1 MTDVTKRGVALGL
14 VVAASGLVA
23 VVASAQSRTA
33 SGPNGL
39 LVYQSKV
46 GKHVQLFTIRPDGS
60 GARQITHFADSDA
73 TNPSWS
79 PNGSRIAFKRITGN
93 RELIYTINADGSNP
107 RRYDKKIR
115 LAVTWLP
122 DGRHLLAIRS
132 LKWVLVDAARG
143 TVTSA
148 GIPGGGDSPCV
159 FSDGRVALT
168 MGRSSDSAVAIFV
181 GKLGGG
187 PGSLKRITPYEF
199 LGPKIDCS
207 PDGSR
212 ILYST
217 AQPGD
222 IALNVYSIG
231 VDGTGKK
238 QLTHGTGNGADS
250 WSPDGK
256 KIAFVANR
264 AGVSQ
269 IFTMNVDGTGV
280 RQLTHGADS
289 HLAAWGSH
297 P

>member
-1 MTDVTKRGVALGL
+1 MKRLTSLTAGA
-14 VVAASGLVA
+14 VAATALA
-23 VVASAQSRTA
+23 VVPAHATFNGA
-33 SGPNGL
+33 NGL
-39 LVYQSKV
+39 LVYQAKV
-46 GKHVQLFTIRPDGS
+46 GNHVQLFTVHPDGT

-93 RELIYTINADGSNP
+93 RELIYTINSDGSNP
-107 RRYDKKIR
+107 RQYDKKIR

-132 LKWVLVDAARG
+132 LKWVLVDVARG

-148 GIPGGGDSPCV
+148 GVPGGGDSPCV
-159 FSDGRVALT
+159 FPDRRVALT
-168 MGRSSDSAVAIFV
+168 VGRSSDSAVAIFV

-187 PGSLKRITPYEF
+187 PGSLRRITPYDF

-222 IALNVYSIG
+222 VALNVYSIG

-238 QLTHGTGNGADS
+238 QLTHGSGNGADS

-264 AGVSQ
+264 KGVSQ
-269 IFTMNVDGTGV
+269 IFTMNTDGTGI
-280 RQLTHGADS
+280 RQLTHGADA
-289 HLAAWGSH
+289 HLAAWGTH
-297 P
+297 L

>member
-1 MTDVTKRGVALGL
+1 
-14 VVAASGLVA
+14 VAAGVVA
-23 VVASAQSRTA
+23 VVASAEIRTA
-33 SGPNGL
+33 PGRNGL
-39 LVYQSKV
+39 LVYQAAV
-46 GKHVQLFTIRPDGS
+46 GKHVQLFTIRADGT
-60 GARQITHFADSDA
+60 GARQITNFADSDA

-79 PNGSRIAFKRITGN
+79 PNGSRIAFKRVTGN
-93 RELIYTINADGSNP
+93 HELIYTIDADGSNP
-107 RRYDKKIR
+107 RQYDKRIR

-122 DGRHLLAIRS
+122 DGKHLLAIRS
-132 LKWVLVDAARG
+132 LKWVLVDAATG
-143 TVTSA
+143 AVTSA
-148 GIPGGGDSPCV
+148 GIPGVGDSPCV
-159 FSDGRVALT
+159 FPDRRVALT
-168 MGRSSDSAVAIFV
+168 MGRSADSAVAIFV

-187 PGSLKRITPYEF
+187 PGSLKRITPYDF

-207 PDGSR
+207 PDGTR

-222 IALNVYSIG
+222 IALNVFSIG

-256 KIAFVANR
+256 KFAFVANR
-264 AGVSQ
+264 AGHSQ
-269 IFTMNVDGTGV
+269 VFTMNVDGTGA
-280 RQLTHGADS
+280 RQLTHGADA